1 VIKAEQFFTDT
12 EKEQIRNAVKNAEG
26 STSGEIATMVVDR
39 SDSYREAEILGAVLL
54 AGILALIV
62 EVILELVL
70 LSIGNNEWNDLSS
83 GTAHM
88 FLQGVSLW
96 TFIPLVF
103 ILFFPC
109 RYFFRRFPTLKLPF
123 AGRHRVEEAVRERA
137 VRAFFEKELYRT
149 REETGVLIFI
159 SILEHKVWI
168 LGDRGIDHK
177 IPQSLWHDLAAELSS
192 GLHEKRACEALC
204 HVIER
209 VGKEL
214 AVHFHRKT
222 DDINELSDHI
232 HHD

>member
-1 VIKAEQFFTDT
+1 VIKAERFFTDT
-12 EKEQIRNAVKNAEG
+12 EKEKIRHAVKNAEG

-54 AGILALIV
+54 AGFLALFI
-62 EVILELVL
+62 EVMLELML
-70 LSIGNNEWNDLSS
+70 LIIGNSDWNAIGS
-83 GTAHM
+83 GSAYM
-88 FLQGVSLW
+88 LLQGVSLW

-103 ILFFPC
+103 LLFFPC
-109 RYFFRRFPTLKLPF
+109 RYFFRRFPTLKLSF

-149 REETGVLIFI
+149 REENGVLIFI

-177 IPQSLWHDLAAELSS
+177 IPQSLWRDLAAELSA

-209 VGKEL
+209 VGREL
-214 AVHFHRKT
+214 AVHFPRRA